1 MYICEANNSF
11 GQTEKQ
17 LYFVVNCEYFLQ
29 LVKFQNVLFVMIY
42 WIDSLNVPGEI
53 YTATFHKLLLV
64 NVLYEWNYYT
74 FSQRESIWRIVHILL
89 GVYHIQPHLIS
100 AK

>member
-1 MYICEANNSF
+1 MANAVSDNEGRLVNISSRATGNPNPDVRWIHNGRVKSSGARTAELIFKKVGKEDTGMYICEANNSF

-42 WIDSLNVPGEI
+42 
-53 YTATFHKLLLV
+53 
-64 NVLYEWNYYT
+64 
-74 FSQRESIWRIVHILL
+74 
-89 GVYHIQPHLIS
+89 
-100 AK
+100 